1 MIFSSIKNHDAFETY
16 PDAIKKALDYLASHD
31 FAAMEPGVYEIQG
44 KEIYAQVFD
53 AVTVEPDTKKRN
65 PMKNIWMCSI
75 LFPVRSVLA
84 LQKTLEIIRLL
95 SISRNVTLSSIG
107 L

>member
-1 MIFSSIKNHDAFETY
+1 MIFSSIKNHDVFETY

-53 AVTVEPDTKKRN
+53 AVTV
-65 PMKNIWMCSI
+65 
-75 LFPVRSVLA
+75 
-84 LQKTLEIIRLL
+84 
-95 SISRNVTLSSIG
+95 
-107 L
+107 

>member
-1 MIFSSIKNHDAFETY
+1 MIFSSIKNHDVFETY

-53 AVTVEPDTKKRN
+53 AVTVEPDTKKAESHEN
-65 PMKNIWMCSI
+65 SWMCSI
-75 LFPVRSVLA
+75 LFPVRSVLP

-95 SISRNVTLSSIG
+95 SISRNVTLSSIS